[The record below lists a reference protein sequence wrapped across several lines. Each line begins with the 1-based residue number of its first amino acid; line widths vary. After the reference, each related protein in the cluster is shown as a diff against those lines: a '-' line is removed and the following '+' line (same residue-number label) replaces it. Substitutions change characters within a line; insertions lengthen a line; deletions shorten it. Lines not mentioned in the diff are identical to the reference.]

1 MELILIGIIVI
12 LIIIICVQR
21 INKINTSKDVKYIR
35 EKMQEIME
43 NDSEE
48 RIKVFTS
55 DEEVKKLLIT
65 TNELLDYN
73 SKNIIKYKKTKTSMK
88 KMLSNIS
95 HDLKTPL
102 TVILGY
108 VEMLQL
114 RGEEKVMAD
123 KIHEKSIEVLDLIN
137 KFFDLA
143 KLESGDKKIEISKV
157 NICEI
162 CRTTILN
169 FYDTLQN
176 EGMEVLI
183 DIPDKNIFVL
193 GNEEAIVRILNNLI
207 SNTIRY
213 GKLGKYLGL
222 VIKDEET
229 FVDIKIIDKGKGI
242 NEKYKEEVF
251 ERIFTLEDS
260 RSKSYQGSG
269 LGLTITK
276 SLVEALGG
284 RIHLNSTPNV
294 KTIFSFTLNKLNY

>member
-1 MELILIGIIVI
+1 MECI
-12 LIIIICVQR
+12 LIIIIVILTIVIFIQR
-21 INKINTSKDVKYIR
+21 SKNLSQSRDIKYIR
-35 EKMQEIME
+35 VKLQEIME

-48 RIKVFTS
+48 RIKLFTA
-55 DEEVKKLLIT
+55 DEDVKNLLIT
-65 TNELLDYN
+65 TNKLLDYN
-73 SKNIIKYKKTKTSMK
+73 SENIIKYNKTKISMK

-114 RGEEKVMAD
+114 RSEEKVMAD
-123 KIHEKSIEVLDLIN
+123 KIYDKATEVLDLIN

-143 KLESGDKKIEISKV
+143 RLESGDKKIEISKV

-169 FYDTLQN
+169 FYDTLHN

-183 DIPDKNIFVL
+183 DIPEKDIFVL

-207 SNTIRY
+207 SNSIRY
-213 GKLGKYLGL
+213 GSSGKYLGL
-222 VIKDEET
+222 VVKDDET
-229 FVDIKIIDKGKGI
+229 VVTINVVDKGKGI
-242 NEKYKEEVF
+242 DEKYKEEVF

-260 RSKSYQGSG
+260 RSKTYQGSG

-284 RIHLNSTPNV
+284 RIHLNSIPKV
-294 KTIFSFTLNKLNY
+294 KTVFSFTLNKLNY

>member
-1 MELILIGIIVI
+1 MELILIIIIVM
-12 LIIIICVQR
+12 LIIIICIEKR
-21 INKINTSKDVKYIR
+21 NKSKDSKDIKYIT
-35 EKMQEIME
+35 EKMQRIM
-43 NDSEE
+43 NNNSTE
-48 RIKVFTS
+48 RIKVFTT
-55 DEEVKKLLIT
+55 DEEIKRLVEM

-73 SKNIIKYKKTKTSMK
+73 SENLIKYSKAKSSLK

-108 VEMLQL
+108 IEMLQL
-114 RGEEKVMAD
+114 KSKEKIMAD
-123 KIHEKSIEVLDLIN
+123 KIYDKATEVLDLIN

-143 KLESGDKKIEISKV
+143 RLESGDKKIEISNV

-169 FYDTLQN
+169 FYDALQN
-176 EGMEVLI
+176 EDIEVSI
-183 DIPDKNIFVL
+183 DIPDKEIFVL

-207 SNTIRY
+207 SNAIRY
-213 GKLGKYLGL
+213 GSLGRYLGL
-222 VIKDEET
+222 AINDKET

-242 NEKYKEEVF
+242 EDKYKEEVF

-260 RSKSYQGSG
+260 RSKLYQGSG

-284 RIHLNSTPNV
+284 TISLESIPEV
-294 KTIFSFTLNKLNY
+294 ETIFSFTLNKLNY

>member
-1 MELILIGIIVI
+1 
-12 LIIIICVQR
+12 
-21 INKINTSKDVKYIR
+21 
-35 EKMQEIME
+35 
-43 NDSEE
+43 
-48 RIKVFTS
+48 
-55 DEEVKKLLIT
+55 
-65 TNELLDYN
+65 
-73 SKNIIKYKKTKTSMK
+73 MK

-108 VEMLQL
+108 IEMLQL
-114 RGEEKVMAD
+114 RSEEKIMAD
-123 KIHEKSIEVLDLIN
+123 KIYEKAMEVLDLIN
-137 KFFDLA
+137 NFFDLA
-143 KLESGDKKIEISKV
+143 RLESGDKKIEIDNI

-176 EGMEVLI
+176 EGIEVFI
-183 DIPDKNIFVL
+183 DIPQNDIFVL

-207 SNTIRY
+207 SNAIRY
-213 GKLGKYLGL
+213 GSFGKYLGL
-222 VIKDEET
+222 VINNKEES
-229 FVDIKIIDKGKGI
+229 VDIEIIDRGKGI
-242 NEKYKEEVF
+242 EAKYKEEVF

-284 RIHLNSTPNV
+284 SIKLESIPNV
-294 KTIFSFTLNKLNY
+294 ETKFSFTLNKLNY